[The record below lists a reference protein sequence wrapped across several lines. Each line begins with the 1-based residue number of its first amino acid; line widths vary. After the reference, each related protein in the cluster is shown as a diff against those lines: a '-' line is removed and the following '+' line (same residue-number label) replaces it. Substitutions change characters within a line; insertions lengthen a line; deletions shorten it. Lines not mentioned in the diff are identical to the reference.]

1 MTTMNPLIEKDIQ
14 SLEDDYTRFPEQMR
28 RETLEF
34 IAETDDFEIAVRNI
48 AIRELTIRKS
58 GIQIYAIMASDVTE
72 DESLQQYASDVPT
85 KGTPAFAYTVG
96 AERVGLPELISF
108 YPSHPTNHW
117 VLNRLYQM
125 MLDMKLDL
133 PTEPGEVKTIDGV
146 LEDLPLKVELLD
158 EAKRKW
164 SYEECTCQVDSED
177 TPVLHVMMPTPQ
189 GVWLDSFIPNEMK
202 AN

>member
-1 MTTMNPLIEKDIQ
+1 MNSVIEKD
-14 SLEDDYTRFPEQMR
+14 LEALSEDYSIFPEQMR
-28 RETLEF
+28 KETLIF
-34 IAETDDFEIAVRNI
+34 VAENEELEIALRNM

-58 GIQIYAIMASDVTE
+58 GIQIYAIMASEVTDE
-72 DESLQQYASDVPT
+72 ESLEQCASNIGT

-117 VLNRLYQM
+117 VLNRLYQL
-125 MLDMKLDL
+125 MLDVRLDL

-164 SYEECTCQVDSED
+164 SYDQCTCQVKSED

-189 GVWLDSFIPNEMK
+189 GVWLDSFIPDEIK
-202 AN
+202 